1 MKMRNQRICGAA
13 IVVISGIILA
23 IALSGGTAEERDA
36 TAVLLTLPLG
46 LYLCLPT
53 ALSWITSTT
62 TTRRHRRLNG
72 IPQTKLLTTERSLS
86 HGTKES
92 Y

>member
-46 LYLCLPT
+46 LHLLFTDRLVMDNFNDNDEAASETEWHPT
-53 ALSWITSTT
+53 NKTT
-62 TTRRHRRLNG
+62 HN
-72 IPQTKLLTTERSLS
+72 
-86 HGTKES
+86 
-92 Y
+92 